1 MIVFVNA
8 KMNFFMTTDLII
20 LNININCNS
29 SCRAKP
35 AADKYFLTTG
45 TIIISSNYMMSDLSQ
60 SKHIFA
66 MIITSFYCI
75 LKRIQAKFF
84 SLQISAS
91 YILLNKGKKGG
102 KKKNGTKKRNF
113 G

>member
-1 MIVFVNA
+1 MIFLILT
-8 KMNFFMTTDLII
+8 KLIFLLSTDLII

-29 SCRAKP
+29 SYRAKP

-45 TIIISSNYMMSDLSQ
+45 TIIISLNCIMSDLSQ

-66 MIITSFYCI
+66 MVTTSFYCI
-75 LKRIQAKFF
+75 LKRIQAKFC

-91 YILLNKGKKGG
+91 YILLNKEKKGG
-102 KKKNGTKKRNF
+102 EEKNGTKKRNF